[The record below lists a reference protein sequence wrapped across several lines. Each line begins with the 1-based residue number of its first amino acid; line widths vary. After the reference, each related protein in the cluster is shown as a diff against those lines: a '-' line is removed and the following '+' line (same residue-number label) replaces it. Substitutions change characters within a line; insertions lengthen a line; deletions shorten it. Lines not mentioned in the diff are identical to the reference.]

1 MAPAACAICGSDRTR
16 ALIAR
21 RDTPVFQN
29 AVYPAPASAKAAA
42 RGDLDFQRC
51 EACGF
56 VWNAAF
62 SADRL
67 EYGPAYENR
76 QSLSPAF
83 DAHLKARAAAAWA
96 LIEGR
101 NKATLV
107 EVGCGQ
113 GDFLGYLAEAK
124 PAGVTASLFGFD
136 PAWRGKDGEGPA
148 GAQVYRGMF
157 GEAATLNGAAADLIV
172 SRHVIEHIPD
182 PMEFLA
188 TLRLCSGP
196 ETRLA
201 IETPDIDWI
210 RRTGAFH
217 DFFYE
222 HCSLFSLA
230 ALDQALSAAGFVAT
244 RLERVFDGQY
254 LWAEAVPVE
263 AEAAL
268 SASAYQRRWDEVVA
282 AAAAKG
288 PVVVWGAG
296 AKGASFVQ
304 MVDAGA
310 TRIAAVVDLN
320 PAKQDRY
327 LGGGGHAVISPEAAG
342 ALNPATVLIMNPAY
356 AAEIGDYVRGHG
368 WRAEIIVVR

>member
-1 MAPAACAICGSDRTR
+1 VAVACAICGSDRIEP
-16 ALIAR
+16 LIAR
-21 RDTPVFQN
+21 RNTPVFQN
-29 AVYPAPASAKAAA
+29 AVYPDAAAARAAA

-62 SADRL
+62 FPGRL

-83 DAHLKARAAAAWA
+83 DVHLKTRAAAAWA
-96 LIEGR
+96 LIECR
-101 NKATLV
+101 PEATLV

-113 GDFLGYLAEAK
+113 GDFLTYLAEAA
-124 PAGVTASLFGFD
+124 PPGVTASLFGFD
-136 PAWRGKDGEGPA
+136 PAWRGEDGEGPSDA
-148 GAQVYRGMF
+148 RVYRGMF
-157 GEAATLNGAAADLIV
+157 DESAALNGAPADLIV
-172 SRHVIEHIPD
+172 SRHVIEHIPG

-188 TLRLCSGP
+188 SLRRCGGP
-196 ETRLA
+196 DTRLA

-230 ALDQALSAAGFVAT
+230 ALDQALNRAGFVPT
-244 RLERVFDGQY
+244 RIERVFDGQY
-254 LWAEAVPVE
+254 LWAEATPAE
-263 AEAAL
+263 AEAAP

-282 AAAAKG
+282 VAAARG

-304 MVDAGA
+304 MVDADA

-320 PAKQDRY
+320 PAKQGRH
-327 LGGGGHAVISPEAAG
+327 LGGSGHKVVSPEAAG
-342 ALNPATVLIMNPAY
+342 ALNPATVLVMNPAY
-356 AAEIGDYVRGHG
+356 EAEIGDYVRGQG
-368 WRAEIIVVR
+368 WRAELIVVR

>member
-1 MAPAACAICGSDRTR
+1 MSAACAICGSERTGT
-16 ALIAR
+16 LIAR
-21 RDTPVFQN
+21 RGTPVFQN
-29 AVYPAPASAKAAA
+29 AVYPDAEAARTAA

-51 EACGF
+51 AACGF

-62 SADRL
+62 SPDRL

-83 DAHLKARAAAAWA
+83 DAHLKTRAAAAWA
-96 LIEGR
+96 LIGGR
-101 NKATLV
+101 TEASLV

-113 GDFLGYLAEAK
+113 GDFLGYLAKAK
-124 PAGVTASLFGFD
+124 PAGVAASLFGFD
-136 PAWRGKDGEGPA
+136 PAWRGEDGHGPG
-148 GAQVYRGMF
+148 GARVYRGLF
-157 GEAATLNGAAADLIV
+157 DETATLNGAPADLIV

-182 PMEFLA
+182 PMAFLT
-188 TLRLCSGP
+188 TLRLCSSP
-196 ETRLA
+196 QTRLA

-222 HCSLFSLA
+222 HCSLFTLA
-230 ALDQALSAAGFVAT
+230 ALDQALTNAGFVAR

-254 LWAEAVPVE
+254 LWAEAMPVE
-263 AEAAL
+263 ANAAP
-268 SASAYQRRWDEVVA
+268 SSSAYQRRWDGVVA

-304 MVDAGA
+304 MVDADA

-320 PAKQDRY
+320 PAKQGRH

-342 ALNPATVLIMNPAY
+342 ALNPATVLVMNPAY
-356 AAEIGDYVRGHG
+356 EAEIGDYVRVHG
-368 WRAEIIVVR
+368 WRAELIVVR

>member
-1 MAPAACAICGSDRTR
+1 MSGGCAICGSDHIEP
-16 ALIAR
+16 LISR

-29 AVYPAPASAKAAA
+29 AGYADAAEA
-42 RGDLDFQRC
+42 RAVTRGDLDFRRC
-51 EACGF
+51 QACGF

-62 SADRL
+62 ASERVA
-67 EYGPAYENR
+67 YGPAYENR

-83 DAHLKARAAAAWA
+83 DVYLQKRAAAACA

-101 NKATLV
+101 QAAAIV

-113 GDFLGYLAEAK
+113 ADFLDYLAKAA
-124 PAGVTASLFGFD
+124 PVGATASLFGFD
-136 PAWRGKDGEGPA
+136 PAWRGEEGGGPA
-148 GAQVYRGMF
+148 GARVYRRLF
-157 GEAATLNGAAADLIV
+157 DEKEALDGAPADLIV

-188 TLRLCSGP
+188 ILRRSSGP

-222 HCSLFSLA
+222 HCSLFSLP
-230 ALDQALSAAGFVAT
+230 ALDQALSRAGFVAT
-244 RLERVFDGQY
+244 RLERVFDEQY
-254 LWAEAVPVE
+254 LWAEAIP
-263 AEAAL
+263 AEAGAMTP
-268 SASAYQRRWDEVVA
+268 ASAYQRHWEEVVA
-282 AAAAKG
+282 RAAAAG

-296 AKGASFVQ
+296 AKGATFVQ
-304 MVDAGA
+304 MFDADA
-310 TRIAAVVDLN
+310 SRIAAVVDLN
-320 PAKQDRY
+320 PGKQDRHV
-327 LGGGGHAVISPEAAG
+327 GGSGHKVVSPEAA
-342 ALNPATVLIMNPAY
+342 AAIAPATVLVMNPAY
-356 AAEIGDYVRGHG
+356 EGEIGDYVRGHG

>member
-1 MAPAACAICGSDRTR
+1 VADACALCGSDRTT

-21 RDTPVFQN
+21 RGTPVFQN
-29 AVYPAPASAKAAA
+29 AVYPDAAA
-42 RGDLDFQRC
+42 ARAATRGDLDFRRC
-51 EACGF
+51 TACGF

-62 SADRL
+62 SPDRL

-83 DAHLKARAAAAWA
+83 DAHLKTRAAAAWA
-96 LIEGR
+96 LIEGGR
-101 NKATLV
+101 EATLV

-113 GDFLGYLAEAK
+113 GDFLGYLTEAT
-124 PAGVTASLFGFD
+124 PPGVTASLFGFD
-136 PAWRGKDGEGPA
+136 PAWRGKDGEGPG
-148 GAQVYRGMF
+148 GARVYRRMF
-157 GEAATLNGAAADLIV
+157 DEAARLNGAPADLIV

-182 PMEFLA
+182 PMAFLA

-230 ALDQALSAAGFVAT
+230 ALDQALSLAGFVAT
-244 RLERVFDGQY
+244 RLERVFDSQY
-254 LWAEAVPVE
+254 LWAEAIPVE
-263 AEAAL
+263 AEAAP
-268 SASAYQRRWDEVVA
+268 SAGAYQRRWDEVVG
-282 AAAAKG
+282 AKG

-304 MVDAGA
+304 MVDADA

-320 PAKQDRY
+320 PAKQGRH

-342 ALNPATVLIMNPAY
+342 ALNPATVLVMNPAY
-356 AAEIGDYVRGHG
+356 EAEIGDYVRDHG

>member
-1 MAPAACAICGSDRTR
+1 VADACALCGSDRIEP
-16 ALIAR
+16 LIAR

-29 AVYPAPASAKAAA
+29 AVYPDAMTARAAA
-42 RGDLDFQRC
+42 RGDLDFRRC
-51 EACGF
+51 QACGF

-62 SADRL
+62 SSGQL
-67 EYGPAYENR
+67 EYGPDYENR

-83 DAHLKARAAAAWA
+83 DAHLRARAAATWA
-96 LIEGR
+96 LIDRRTE
-101 NKATLV
+101 ATVV

-113 GDFLGYLAEAK
+113 ADFLGYLAEAT
-124 PAGVTASLFGFD
+124 PPGVTASLFGFD
-136 PAWRGKDGEGPA
+136 PAWRGKDGEGPG
-148 GAQVYRGMF
+148 GARIYRGMF
-157 GEAATLNGAAADLIV
+157 GEAARLNGAPADLIV

-182 PMEFLA
+182 PMAFLA

-196 ETRLA
+196 ESRLA

-210 RRTGAFH
+210 LRTGAFH

-230 ALDQALSAAGFVAT
+230 ALDQALSLAGFVAT

-254 LWAEAVPVE
+254 LWAEAIPVE

-268 SASAYQRRWDEVVA
+268 SAGAYQRRWDEVVGA
-282 AAAAKG
+282 VAAKG

-304 MVDAGA
+304 MVDADA

-327 LGGGGHAVISPEAAG
+327 LGGGGHAVVSPEAAG

-356 AAEIGDYVRGHG
+356 EAEIGDYVRAHG
-368 WRAEIIVVR
+368 WRAKIIVVR